1 VCNHNQLTQLPPLPS
16 TLQYLVCE
24 HNLLPFDHE
33 ENMINM
39 INMIE
44 YIIQMRNKINIM
56 IRFKEL
62 FYTLKYKSK
71 FRNLLWVHIRE
82 PKIRNKYHPDNLIKL
97 LEDRENLT
105 LDELDEF
112 NNNW

>member
-1 VCNHNQLTQLPPLPS
+1 LNFHN
-16 TLQYLVCE
+16 
-24 HNLLPFDHE
+24 NLLPFDNE
-33 ENMINM
+33 KNVIYLN
-39 INMIE
+39 E
-44 YIIQMRNKINIM
+44 YVIQMRNKINIM

-62 FYTLKYKSK
+62 FYTLKYKNK
-71 FRNLLWVHIRE
+71 FRHWLWVHIRE

-112 NNNW
+112 NDNW

>member
-1 VCNHNQLTQLPPLPS
+1 LDCTD
-16 TLQYLVCE
+16 
-24 HNLLPFDHE
+24 NLLPFDQE
-33 ENMINM
+33 KNMT
-39 INMIE
+39 NMIE
-44 YIIQMRNKINIM
+44 YIIQMRNKTNIM

-62 FYTLKYKSK
+62 VYTLKYKSK

-112 NNNW
+112 NDNW